1 MEKNDYDVVI
11 VGAGPAGSTLARV
24 CAQGGLD
31 VAVFDKRKSIG
42 NPVRCGEGLG
52 SREVI
57 EQGLEVPKWAISTD
71 VKGAKVVAPDGKEI
85 IWESGETSGWVLERK
100 LFDSWLA
107 QLAVLKGA
115 EVHVNNRVVDVML
128 DNGRIRGVKVKNG
141 ADSEISDVT
150 ARMVISA
157 EGMES
162 FTARRMGFPTVHRLY
177 DVDTCYQYEMQPYSH
192 QNLIELYFGNKVAP
206 RGYVW
211 IFPKGDKRANVG
223 IGIGA
228 HLETRVKNSN
238 IKGAD
243 PKPYLDEFIRNNREL
258 KDASTLMDFG
268 GVISVCE
275 PIGKFT
281 MDNAMVI
288 GTAAKQVDPIH
299 GGGIALAMESGALA
313 GDAILK
319 AREKNDFSEGFLFN
333 AYEKPWR
340 ETAGNKMAKRLLLRK
355 VIERLDDDDLNYIF
369 GNMAQ
374 EDLAEIVGKN
384 RFAEVAARMVAGRP
398 QLLKVLGALMGK

>member
-1 MEKNDYDVVI
+1 MDKKDYDVII
-11 VGAGPAGSTLARV
+11 VGAGPAGSTLARI

-31 VAVFDKRKSIG
+31 VAVFDKRKAIG

-71 VKGAKVVAPDGKEI
+71 VKGAKVIAPNGKEL
-85 IWESGETSGWVLERK
+85 IWESKETNGWILERK

-107 QLAVLKGA
+107 QLAVAKGA
-115 EVHVNNRVVDVML
+115 EIHVNNRVVDVIRE
-128 DNGRIRGVKVKNG
+128 NGKLKGVKVKNG
-141 ADSEISDVT
+141 ASSDISEYSAKMI
-150 ARMVISA
+150 ISA

-162 FTARRMGFPTVHRLY
+162 LTARRMGFPTVHRLY
-177 DVDTCYQYEMQPYSH
+177 DVDTCYQYEMQPYNH

-211 IFPKGDKRANVG
+211 IFPKANKRANVG

-228 HLETRVKNSN
+228 HLETSIKQSN
-238 IKGAD
+238 VKGAD
-243 PKPYLDEFIRNNREL
+243 PKPYLDEFIKNNKEL

-313 GDAILK
+313 GSAILDAVK
-319 AREKNDFSEGFLFN
+319 NNDFSEGFLFN

-340 ETAGNKMAKRLLLRK
+340 ATAGSKMGKRLLLRK
-355 VIERLDDDDLNYIF
+355 VMEKLDDDDLNHIF
-369 GNMAQ
+369 GTINQ

-384 RFAEVAARMVAGRP
+384 KFAEAAAKVLVGRP
-398 QLLKVLGALMGK
+398 QLLKVLGALMG

>member
-1 MEKNDYDVVI
+1 MERKDYDVII
-11 VGAGPAGSTLARV
+11 VGAGPAGSTLARI

-31 VAVFDKRKSIG
+31 VAVFDKRKAIG

-57 EQGLEVPKWAISTD
+57 EQGLEVPRWAISTD
-71 VKGAKVVAPDGKEI
+71 VKGAKVVAPNGKEL
-85 IWESGETSGWVLERK
+85 IWESKETSGWILERK

-107 QLAVLKGA
+107 QLAVAKGA
-115 EVHVNNRVVDVML
+115 EIHVNNRVIDVIRE
-128 DNGRIRGVKVKNG
+128 NGKLKGVKVKNG
-141 ADSEISDVT
+141 ACPDICDYT
-150 ARMVISA
+150 AKIIVSA

-162 FTARRMGFPTVHRLY
+162 LTARKMGFPTVHRLY
-177 DVDTCYQYEMQPYSH
+177 DVDTCYQYEMQPYNH
-192 QNLIELYFGNKVAP
+192 QNLIELYFGNKIAP

-211 IFPKGDKRANVG
+211 IFPKANKRANVG

-228 HLETRVKNSN
+228 HLETQLKKSN

-243 PKPYLDEFIRNNREL
+243 PKPYLDEFVKNNKEL
-258 KDASTLMDFG
+258 KEASTLMDFG

-313 GDAILK
+313 GNAILEAK
-319 AREKNDFSEGFLFN
+319 KNSNFTEGFLFN

-340 ETAGNKMAKRLLLRK
+340 ETAGSKMAKRLLLRK
-355 VIERLDDDDLNYIF
+355 VMEKLDDDDLNYIF
-369 GNMAQ
+369 SNMNQ
-374 EDLAEIVGKN
+374 EDLAEIVGKSK
-384 RFAEVAARMVAGRP
+384 FAETAARMVAGRP
-398 QLLKVLGALMGK
+398 QLLKVLGALMG